1 MNGPIP
7 RREVSV
13 THIIRNSNNSDS
25 HNPNTPHGQSNGN
38 VREPGHAPA
47 PLVAIVIVLALAL
60 LTIAT
65 SVLAGGTPLGSSF
78 TYQGVLK
85 QSGSPVS
92 GTYDFQFSLW
102 DSSSGSL
109 QVSGAVTRLGVNVD
123 AGQFKADLDFGASVF
138 QGDER
143 WLKIAVRPAEPTE
156 GGSGGSGGPYTDLY
170 PLQRISPTPYALHSL
185 NPGPQGPP
193 GPQGVVTSGF
203 GSGFIGSIPVGPNWT
218 FAGPYSTVTL
228 QPGQRIIAWASA
240 PLGLSTLGA
249 TQDFEIDVGW
259 QWGTGGSV
267 TNASGSGYM
276 VGQATSV
283 RLIYPANGVL
293 NPGPGTWRIGVVVR
307 NGIGPNPL
315 NKTDYVNFS
324 YMIVNQ

>member
-1 MNGPIP
+1 MQVP
-7 RREVSV
+7 S
-13 THIIRNSNNSDS
+13 NSNNRTNNNAQHSR
-25 HNPNTPHGQSNGN
+25 NTTMPD
-38 VREPGHAPA
+38 HAPA
-47 PLVAIVIVLALAL
+47 PRGRRGGLAVAIVLALAL

-65 SVLAGGTPLGSSF
+65 SALATGTPLGSSF

-92 GTYDFQFSLW
+92 GSYDFQFSLW
-102 DSSSGSL
+102 DSASGSI
-109 QVSGAVTRLGVNVD
+109 QVSGPVTRFGVNVD
-123 AGQFKADLDFGASVF
+123 AGQFKADLDFGASAF

-156 GGSGGSGGPYTDLY
+156 GGSGGGGGPYTDLY
-170 PLQRISPTPYALHSL
+170 PLQRIGAAPYALRSL

-193 GPQGVVTSGF
+193 GAQGVVTSGF
-203 GSGFIGSIPVGPNWT
+203 ASGFIGSIPAGPNWT
-218 FAGPYSTVTL
+218 FAGQYTTVTL
-228 QPGQRIIAWASA
+228 QPGQRIIAWGSA
-240 PLGLSTLGA
+240 PLGISPLGV
-249 TQDFEIDVGW
+249 TQDFDLDVGW
-259 QWGTGGSV
+259 QSNAGGSV
-267 TNASGSGYM
+267 INGSGNGYM

-307 NGIGPNPL
+307 NGYGGNPL

-324 YMIVNQ
+324 YIVVNQ